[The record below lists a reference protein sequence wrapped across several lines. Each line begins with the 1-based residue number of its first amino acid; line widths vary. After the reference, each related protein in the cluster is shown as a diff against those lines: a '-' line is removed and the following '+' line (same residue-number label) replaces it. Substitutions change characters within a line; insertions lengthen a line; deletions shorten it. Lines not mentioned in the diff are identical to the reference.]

1 MPLTINF
8 KVNVPPNAD
17 AVSFATTLG
26 SNEGLSSIIQKI
38 SGLEN
43 KVAVS
48 TMPITSI
55 TTVPAATTTSVDAP
69 GKIIMSDQQSN
80 IVTSDIPSNTFSE
93 AFASFDTGKGSI
105 QEQLNLKDGKVRND
119 EHAGKI
125 LMVHKTTKFQ
135 EPSEEV
141 DEDMLKPL
149 TTIASV
155 PQSESIMILTGGK
168 FAASVVTNP
177 RLVEIHQT
185 LPGKKNR
192 ENFSASGG
200 KIIISKAGTVD
211 ADGVPDEDH
220 LIEGVDKIVLEG
232 LTEKITD
239 LLDRKADFTN
249 VIDALPGAAGK
260 VLISNDTGAVA
271 STLTQAKAEAF
282 DGRIESLEDVLDAD
296 TLQPNHLVFTGA
308 ADSKLTTLG
317 NPTIKKFILDIDTAE
332 NPSAREVLTVSTDSK
347 WKNDTLNN
355 ILQDGAVSTIL
366 DAGLTA
372 NRVLLADASGKVG
385 ASSVTK
391 TMLET
396 LGNVTGDLHTLLQGK
411 EPKLTLTADRVVL
424 SSASGSIETS
434 TITNAKLLH
443 LQDIDSDLNI
453 QLQSKIPKMDS
464 TADKVVLSTA
474 NGTVAPSNISKTE
487 LDFLENVTE
496 DINTSLQRKLETV
509 ATDNT
514 PTLNSDKFLTSATLK
529 TLFDAKQD
537 NISLGSDKVVITN
550 GDGHLVESTLDQ
562 DKLPYLSSL
571 TENVQTAIN
580 SRLKVT
586 DSDTVVAG
594 SSKWVTSGSIYTKL
608 QAKQNTLTGSGVPV
622 VSSNV
627 MNVSTVT
634 GLELASLEGI
644 TADNF
649 LSDVNGTIS
658 LKTKLEGILNSI
670 TPTTTVVDP
679 DTGEVTTISAPPVT
693 EQLGTVDTTL
703 LSSLPEVPNP
713 AYIPE
718 GQVGYDASIPTH
730 ISPANVA
737 EAIKAISDDVA
748 ALRAT
753 LATGNEQ
760 SNPLYDATIPPTDA
774 AYQPEFITP
783 TVADTVGPVDTTL
796 LSSLP
801 EVPNPAY
808 IPVGQA
814 GYDASIPTHI
824 APANL
829 AESISAISEDVAA
842 LRVTLA
848 TGVAQSNPLYDA
860 TIPPTDAAYQPE
872 FITPTVADTVGPVDT
887 TLLSSLPE
895 VPNPAYI
902 PVGQAGY
909 DASIPSHIAPANL
922 AEAVSGV
929 NTELL
934 NHVHSAYA
942 DKSHVVLEVSTG
954 VNRGVRND
962 TIISES
968 VELVTSNAVHTH
980 VEGRLGSYVS
990 NTELAASKHAD
1001 VITSED
1007 NTKIATN
1014 TAVLRTVLA
1023 NAGGGG
1029 GGGGYTTDTTRLITM
1044 AIMAKL
1050 MINQS
1055 PYLKPLMLSHDT
1067 SVDTPMFW
1075 ISGLK
1080 DLIVNT
1086 SQLTDEQDIE
1096 LTGTDCISSSVVHPD
1111 MLLKA
1116 GYTRNRYLGLSFA
1129 RGLYK
1134 DCKVVFEHSR
1144 HPGKLFEVFCAGGAD
1159 YKLLRVTYT
1168 NGSNV
1173 TTCET
1178 TRGHKKWQDV
1188 WIRILHDNG
1197 AGDPRVEQLEIV
1209 GSATHT
1215 TAVPEDKQVT
1225 LVDSEVFLNE
1235 CFINWLGGTTV
1246 KVTVNPGNSK
1256 PPYIGLIGMAYGEGA
1271 SA

>member
-814 GYDASIPTHI
+814 GYDASIP
-824 APANL
+824 
-829 AESISAISEDVAA
+829 
-842 LRVTLA
+842 
-848 TGVAQSNPLYDA
+848 
-860 TIPPTDAAYQPE
+860 
-872 FITPTVADTVGPVDT
+872 
-887 TLLSSLPE
+887 
-895 VPNPAYI
+895 
-902 PVGQAGY
+902 
-909 DASIPSHIAPANL
+909 SHIAPANL

-1215 TAVPEDKQVT
+1215 TAVPEVKQVT